1 MQTLIHLQGGT
12 GMSYHIVVIT
22 DGKETFK
29 KDYDNCLQ
37 AVHDYDK
44 FVDVGCSGFGQ
55 LIYLVEPDGTSHQ
68 KYFSRKP

>member
-1 MQTLIHLQGGT
+1 
-12 GMSYHIVVIT
+12 MSYHIVVVT
-22 DGKETFK
+22 DGQETWK
-29 KDYDNCLQ
+29 KDYNNCLQ

-55 LIYLVEPDGTSHQ
+55 LIYLIEPDGTSHQ